1 MKTKERINILL
12 NYLTKVDL
20 AQEIGITR
28 PTLDSRIEK
37 DNWKK
42 GEEIIVKEIFKNK
55 IK

>member
-1 MKTKERINILL
+1 MKTRERINILL

-20 AQEIGITR
+20 AEEIGITR
-28 PTLDSRIEK
+28 PTLDSRIERN
-37 DNWKK
+37 NWKK